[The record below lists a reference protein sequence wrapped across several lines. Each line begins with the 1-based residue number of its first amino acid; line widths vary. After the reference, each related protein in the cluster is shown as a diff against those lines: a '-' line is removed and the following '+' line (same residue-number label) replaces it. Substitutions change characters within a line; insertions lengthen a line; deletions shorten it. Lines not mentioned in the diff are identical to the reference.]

1 MENNRILVVSD
12 DPKVAAAI
20 EQGLRENHYIP
31 EIATSGKKG
40 LEMAINRNYGLVVL
54 EVDLPGT
61 NGYEICK
68 AIRLEDGY
76 TPVIMLANNGSI
88 DQKITGFET
97 GADDFV
103 LKPFDFRELLAR
115 IRVFLKRRNENQPA
129 EFQLLRIGDLVMN
142 LETKSV
148 SRAGQ
153 QIDLTAK
160 EFALL
165 EFMIR
170 NKGKVLS
177 KKEIAENVWGITF
190 DTGTNV
196 IEVYINFLRKK
207 MDRGFES
214 KLIHT
219 KPGMGYVLKSVIG

>member
-1 MENNRILVVSD
+1 MVVAD

-20 EQGLRENHYIP
+20 EQGLRENQFHP
-31 EIATSGKKG
+31 EIANNATVG
-40 LEMAINRNYGLVVL
+40 LEMAITRNYGLVIL
-54 EVDLPGT
+54 EVNLPEIS
-61 NGYEICK
+61 GYEICK
-68 AIRLEDGY
+68 AIRKEDGY
-76 TPVIMLANNGSI
+76 TPVIMIADNGSI
-88 DQKITGFET
+88 DQKMTGFET
-97 GADDFV
+97 GADDYV

-115 IRVFLKRRNENQPA
+115 IRVFLKRRVDHQPNPS
-129 EFQLLRIGDLVMN
+129 QLLRVDDLVMN

-148 SRAGQ
+148 SRADK

-165 EFMIR
+165 EFMTR

-207 MDRGFES
+207 MDRGFRS

-219 KPGMGYVLKSVIG
+219 KPGMGYVLKSNIG